1 MSVNASA
8 QQSSFKV
15 LNSEIS
21 EFVAYV
27 SSLTGNTYILGFD
40 SPKKI
45 SITRE
50 DLNKKEDIHLI
61 LVETVDDLGGVVNRI
76 SANTFE
82 ILNKSNKLTQKKAIQ
97 NKKESRSIA
106 RIYLEGKISP
116 SGLKNLI
123 KSDERFISLKIIEEN
138 SSTDTA
144 LLSGIESSL
153 SEFIQLLDT
162 LQSQTIQQETN
173 DNLVARPTVAPLDT
187 KKVVEIKV
195 FELNYAD
202 SEEIIESL

>member
-1 MSVNASA
+1 MSVSASA

-82 ILNKSNKLTQKKAIQ
+82 ILNKSNKLTQKKVIQ
-97 NKKESRSIA
+97 NEKRESINC
-106 RIYLEGKISP
+106 
-116 SGLKNLI
+116 KNI
-123 KSDERFISLKIIEEN
+123 FGRKDF
-138 SSTDTA
+138 T
-144 LLSGIESSL
+144 
-153 SEFIQLLDT
+153 FW
-162 LQSQTIQQETN
+162 
-173 DNLVARPTVAPLDT
+173 
-187 KKVVEIKV
+187 
-195 FELNYAD
+195 FEKFNQ
-202 SEEIIESL
+202 IR